1 MQRLGHWLA
10 VAVAVVIIAGCTI
23 GVAAQDSL
31 SGTKVTVALRSLSET
46 DYIVSR
52 LAEFEKQTGIDVT
65 VVTYAEQ
72 QLREKEVQDL
82 STGAGQ
88 FDVVA
93 IDSVFIPEFA
103 QAGWLVP
110 LAPYLDPEYDLADI
124 PDSVHGLFS
133 WNDVLYAAPVYA
145 EITQLMYR
153 KDLFE
158 KEGIAVPTI
167 FEELEEAAAH
177 FTRPPNLYGLAMRGL
192 RGNGMNVYTWAT
204 WFRAFG
210 GEFLD
215 EQSRPIFNNAAG
227 VKATEEYARLLQEY
241 GPPGVAGYSWDNV
254 QTAFT
259 SGRVAMII
267 DANNFYTR
275 IEDPDKSAIAG
286 NIGYAVVPAGPE
298 GSFPGN
304 YALGFAI
311 SSVGARS
318 DVEKKAAAAFI
329 SWATSAQ
336 MQMDSLEAGIVSQTR
351 TSVLESPEFAR
362 SLHPEWIAST
372 VESWEIT
379 NPNHRPLFPGW
390 RSMGDAI
397 GIAVQQVIAGE
408 RPAQEALN
416 EAVKTTE
423 DLFKRTGDYGKPRP
437 YEF

>member
-1 MQRLGHWLA
+1 MQRFGHWLLLA
-10 VAVAVVIIAGCTI
+10 VAIVLVAASAAP
-23 GVAAQDSL
+23 VAAQDL
-31 SGTKVTVALRSLSET
+31 SGTKITVALRSLSET

-52 LAEFEKQTGIDVT
+52 LAEFEQATGIDVT
-65 VVTYAEQ
+65 IVTYAEQ

-82 STGAGQ
+82 TTGAGQ
-88 FDVVA
+88 FDVIA

-103 QAGWLVP
+103 RAGWLVP

-124 PDSVHGLFS
+124 PASVQGLFS
-133 WNDVLYAAPVYA
+133 WKGVLYAAPVYA
-145 EITQLMYR
+145 EITHLMYR

-158 KEGIAVPTI
+158 KEGIAVPTT
-167 FEELEEAAAH
+167 FEELEEVAAH
-177 FTRPPNLYGLAMRGL
+177 FTRPPMLYGLAMRGL

-204 WFRAFG
+204 WFRAYG

-215 EQSRPIFNNAAG
+215 EQSRPIFNDAAG

-318 DVEKKAAAAFI
+318 DREKQAAAAFI
-329 SWATSAQ
+329 SWATSKQ
-336 MQMDSLEAGIVSQTR
+336 MQMDSLDAGIVSQTR
-351 TSVLESPEFAR
+351 TSVLESDKFAQT
-362 SLHPEWIAST
+362 LHPEWLDST
-372 VESWEIT
+372 LVSWEIT
-379 NPNHRPLFPGW
+379 NPHHRPLFPGW
-390 RSMGDAI
+390 RSMGDLI
-397 GIAVQQVIAGE
+397 GIAVQQVISGE
-408 RPAQEALN
+408 RGAQEALD
-416 EAVKTTE
+416 EAAATTA
-423 DLFKRTGDYGKPRP
+423 DLFKRTGDYGQPRP